1 MKNLRQGEEVR
12 ALPADQ
18 QYHKKFWDHEPGQ
31 LNLKTTGWFAEHVD
45 NQMGVSFDDLE
56 GLSVRQQRQI
66 IKKRAAELNKVKQIK
81 FKYHNRGQ
89 GMIML
94 QERLSR
100 QEQMLKDP
108 DAVLSMNQSFFS
120 HPIQGQGML
129 PDAGPPRQSTFQ
141 WPNSIQHRNL
151 SFMQNQEDD
160 AKQSQEGLGGS
171 QHIIASNAMNQPHG
185 GQRHAKYNSINN
197 FEERKSTDAG
207 AEEGTG
213 RSNTIDNM

>member
-1 MKNLRQGEEVR
+1 
-12 ALPADQ
+12 
-18 QYHKKFWDHEPGQ
+18 
-31 LNLKTTGWFAEHVD
+31 
-45 NQMGVSFDDLE
+45 MGVSFDDLE

-100 QEQMLKDP
+100 QEQMLNDP

-120 HPIQGQGML
+120 HPATGPGVL

-141 WPNSIQHRNL
+141 WPNSIQNRNL
-151 SFMQNQEDD
+151 SFMQNQEDE
-160 AKQSQEGLGGS
+160 AKQPLEGLGGS
-171 QHIIASNAMNQPHG
+171 QHIIASNGINPVNQVPAN
-185 GQRHAKYNSINN
+185 QRHVKYNSINN
-197 FEERKSTDAG
+197 FEDRKSTDAG